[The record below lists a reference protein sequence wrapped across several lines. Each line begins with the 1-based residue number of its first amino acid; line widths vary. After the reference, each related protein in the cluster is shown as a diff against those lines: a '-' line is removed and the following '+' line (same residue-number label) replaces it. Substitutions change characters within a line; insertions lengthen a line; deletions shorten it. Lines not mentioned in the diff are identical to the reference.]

1 MMDVDTTKS
10 CTKLKSVH
18 QIYRRTTTA

>member
-1 MMDVDTTKS
+1 MDVDTTKS